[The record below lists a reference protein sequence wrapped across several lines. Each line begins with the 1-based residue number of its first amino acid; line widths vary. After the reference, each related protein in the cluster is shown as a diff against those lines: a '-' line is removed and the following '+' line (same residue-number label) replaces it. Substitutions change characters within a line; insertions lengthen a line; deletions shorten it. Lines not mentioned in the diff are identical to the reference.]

1 MKIHMILEQ
10 LALLLH
16 LSFFAESK
24 KFLLTS
30 KEKSLNAT
38 QKKSMDES
46 QNDYMADIQIQSVD
60 VGTPVDLKCVSPKE
74 FSACF
79 YSKTG
84 DNNYYKIEPK
94 ASFQNKRLQCL
105 CDVSYL
111 EI

>member
-1 MKIHMILEQ
+1 MILKQ
-10 LALLLH
+10 LASLLH
-16 LSFFAESK
+16 LSLFVGSK
-24 KFLLTS
+24 KFLIKT

-38 QKKSMDES
+38 KKKSINLSYDDS

-60 VGTPVDLKCVSPKE
+60 AGTPVDFKCVSPKE

-79 YSKTG
+79 FSKTG
-84 DNNYYKIEPK
+84 DNNYYKVEPK

>member
-1 MKIHMILEQ
+1 MILEQ

-24 KFLLTS
+24 KFLMTT

-38 QKKSMDES
+38 KKKSMDES

>member
-1 MKIHMILEQ
+1 MILEQ

-38 QKKSMDES
+38 KKKSMDES

-111 EI
+111 DI

>member
-1 MKIHMILEQ
+1 MILEQ

-38 QKKSMDES
+38 KKKSMDES

-84 DNNYYKIEPK
+84 DNIYYKIEPK

>member
-1 MKIHMILEQ
+1 MILEQ

-24 KFLLTS
+24 KFLMTT

-38 QKKSMDES
+38 KKKSMDES
-46 QNDYMADIQIQSVD
+46 QKDYMADIQIQSVD
-60 VGTPVDLKCVSPKE
+60 VGTPVDFKCVSPKE